1 MPQQISLPLVP
12 IKHQAEPGGFEMG
25 VMSDGTPYLT
35 ASGLA
40 FVCGTVRSNI
50 ITLVNDWHNQRH
62 HPRGQSI
69 SKIIARNGGDPTKDL
84 HTPIKVRGITHHAIP
99 ADYCMAIL
107 EYYAFESRSD
117 ADVAKDN
124 YRNLAT
130 QSLKEFIYKR
140 TGYKATGALP
150 AHLTRYVLNRAK
162 IPYTHFSMLNEITL
176 NLIAPLEEA
185 GYTLPE
191 KLLPDASEGRI
202 FCGWLR
208 KEKGVEPNDF
218 PTYEHEFPDGRIVKG
233 VKLYPVEYLDDF
245 RKHFHEVWLAE
256 KAQKYF
262 GDRDSVALEYVENL
276 VLPAPQ

>member
-1 MPQQISLPLVP
+1 MREQMTMPLVP
-12 IKHQAEPGGFEMG
+12 VRHQSEADGFEMG

-40 FVCGTVRSNI
+40 FVCGTARSNI
-50 ITLVNDWHNQRH
+50 ITLVGDWQNQRFL
-62 HPRGQSI
+62 PRGQAI
-69 SKIIARNGGDPTKDL
+69 SQIIQRSGGDPTGDL
-84 HTPIKVRGITHHAIP
+84 HRAIKVRGITQHAIS

-117 ADVAKDN
+117 ADVAREN

-130 QSLKEFIYKR
+130 QSLKEFIYRR

-150 AHLTRYVLNRAK
+150 AHLARYTRNRGK

-191 KLLPDASEGRI
+191 NLVPDISEGKL
-202 FCGWLR
+202 FCKWLR
-208 KEKGVEPNDF
+208 EKKGIEPNNF
-218 PTYEHEFPDGRIVKG
+218 PMYDHEYPDGRV
-233 VKLYPVEYLDDF
+233 VQAKLYPVEFLDDF
-245 RKHFHEVWLAE
+245 RRHFHEVWLVE
-256 KAQKYF
+256 KAGKYF
-262 GDRDSVALEYVENL
+262 GDRDSLALEYVESL
-276 VLPAPQ
+276 RLPSPH

>member
-1 MPQQISLPLVP
+1 MQQQITLPLVP
-12 IKHQAEPGGFEMG
+12 IKHQAEADGFEMG

-40 FVCGTVRSNI
+40 YVCGTVRSNI
-50 ITLVNDWHNQRH
+50 ITLVNDWQNQRH

-69 SKIIARNGGDPTKDL
+69 SKIIQRSGGDPSRDL
-84 HTPIKVRGITHHAIP
+84 HTAIKVRGVTHHAIP

-117 ADVAKDN
+117 AEVAQNN

-150 AHLTRYVLNRAK
+150 AHLDRYIKNRAK

-191 KLLPDASEGRI
+191 KLVPDISEGKL
-202 FCGWLR
+202 FCKWLR
-208 KEKGVEPNDF
+208 DNRGIEPKEF
-218 PTYEHEFPDGRIVKG
+218 PMYDHEYPDGRV
-233 VKLYPVEYLDDF
+233 VQAKLYPSEYLEDF

-256 KAQKYF
+256 KAGKYF
-262 GDRDSVALEYVENL
+262 GDRDTLALEFVENL
-276 VLPAPQ
+276 ALPAPR

>member
-1 MPQQISLPLVP
+1 MSQQFTLPLVP
-12 IKHQAEPGGFEMG
+12 IKHQAEPNGFDMG

-40 FVCGTVRSNI
+40 YVCGTVRSNI
-50 ITLVNDWHNQRH
+50 ITLVNDWDNQRH
-62 HPRGQSI
+62 HPRGVSI
-69 SKIIARNGGDPTKDL
+69 SKIIQRNGGNPEKSL
-84 HTPIKVRGITHHAIP
+84 HTAIKVKGVTHHAIP

-107 EYYAFESRSD
+107 EYYAFESRSESQ
-117 ADVAKDN
+117 VASDN

-150 AHLTRYVLNRAK
+150 AHLDRYIKNRAK
-162 IPYTHFSMLNEITL
+162 VPYTHFSMLNEITL

-191 KLLPDASEGRI
+191 KLVPDISEGLI
-202 FCGWLR
+202 FCKWLR
-208 KEKGVEPNDF
+208 DNRGVEPKNF
-218 PTYEHEFPDGRIVKG
+218 PMYEHEYPDGRV
-233 VKLYPVEYLDDF
+233 VQAKLYPSEYLDDF

-256 KAQKYF
+256 KAGKYF
-262 GDRDSVALEYVENL
+262 GDRDSQALEFVENL
-276 VLPAPQ
+276 ALPAPQ

>member
-1 MPQQISLPLVP
+1 MENQIALPLVP
-12 IKHQAEPGGFEMG
+12 IKHQSEENGFEMG

-40 FVCGTVRSNI
+40 FVCGTARSNI
-50 ITLVNDWHNQRH
+50 ITLVNDWQKQRY
-62 HPRGQSI
+62 HPRGKSI
-69 SKIIARNGGDPTKDL
+69 SAIIDRNGGDSSKDL
-84 HTPIKVRGITHHAIP
+84 HKPIKVRGNTHHAIS
-99 ADYCMAIL
+99 ADNCMAIL

-117 ADVAKDN
+117 AQIARDN

-150 AHLTRYVLNRAK
+150 AHLNRYLKNRAK

-191 KLLPDASEGRI
+191 KLVPDISEGRL
-202 FCGWLR
+202 FCKWLR
-208 KEKGVEPNDF
+208 ENRNVEPNSF
-218 PTYEHEFPDGRIVKG
+218 PVYDHEYPDGRV
-233 VKLYPVEYLDDF
+233 VQAKLYPTEYLDDF
-245 RKHFHEVWLAE
+245 RRHFHEVWITE
-256 KAQKYF
+256 KAGKYF
-262 GDRDSVALEYVENL
+262 ADRDTVALEFVENL
-276 VLPAPQ
+276 ALPAPQ